1 MISRPLQIAIVVLLL
16 AVFGMG
22 MYVLETKRRAEL
34 SEMRAQDQR
43 PIAPPVAGSEAA
55 VTIWVARD
63 ADASLHPE
71 RVQAPLPDNPP
82 ERERELLRTLLG
94 RYEVPASLHPI
105 GAGADIKS
113 LYLLPDG
120 LAVLDMNAAF
130 ADRHPSGVLVETLT
144 LASIAETLESNSPA
158 IKRIKFLVEGKD
170 RGSLAGHADLSGTY
184 DVGVLAQAVPKQQSI
199 SLSVVQSVN

>member
-1 MISRPLQIAIVVLLL
+1 MISRPLQIAILILLL

-22 MYVLETKRRAEL
+22 MYVLQTKRRAEL
-34 SEMRAQDQR
+34 SETRAQDQR
-43 PIAPPVAGSEAA
+43 PIAPPVAGSQAN

-63 ADASLHPE
+63 ADGALHSESL
-71 RVQAPLPDNPP
+71 QAALPDDHP
-82 ERERELLRTLLG
+82 ERERALLRALLG
-94 RYEVPASLHPI
+94 KYETPNSPHPI

-144 LASIAETLESNSPA
+144 LASIAETLENSSA
-158 IKRIKFLVEGKD
+158 AVKRVKFLVEGKD
-170 RGSLAGHADLSGTY
+170 RATLAGHADLMGTY
-184 DVGVLAQAVPKQQSI
+184 DVGVLAQTVPKSP
-199 SLSVVQSVN
+199 

>member
-1 MISRPLQIAIVVLLL
+1 MISRPLQIAIVILLF

-43 PIAPPVAGSEAA
+43 PIAPPVAGSQEN

-63 ADASLHPE
+63 ADGSLHSE
-71 RVQAPLPDNPP
+71 RIQAALPDDRP
-82 ERERELLRTLLG
+82 ERERALLRALLG
-94 RYEVPASLHPI
+94 KYETAGSLHPI
-105 GAGADIKS
+105 GAGADIKAI
-113 LYLLPDG
+113 YLLPDG

-144 LASIAETLESNSPA
+144 LASIAETLERNSPA
-158 IKRIKFLVEGKD
+158 VKRLKFLVEGKD
-170 RGSLAGHADLSGTY
+170 RATLAGHADLSGTY
-184 DVGVLAQAVPKQQSI
+184 DLGVLAQTVPKQ
-199 SLSVVQSVN
+199 